1 MVLMMVLE
9 TVAVELRVT
18 MEEET
23 GATVAVTAAVMEAA
37 TEAEVAVDVAGAV
50 DVEADKY
57 TN

>member
-18 MEEET
+18 MAEET

>member
-37 TEAEVAVDVAGAV
+37 TEAEVDVAGAV

>member
-37 TEAEVAVDVAGAV
+37 TEAVDVAGAV